1 MFSGDQLA
9 TIGEANVVGGTPSIF
24 INGEFYFGARDFG
37 SLHRFVATKF
47 GDVAGLAA

>member
-24 INGEFYFGARDFG
+24 INGELHLGARGFA
-37 SLHRFVATKF
+37 SLHRLVATKF
-47 GDVAGLAA
+47 GDVAASAA